1 LTPREL
7 FCGIDIGSTRSASA
21 LVDVTD
27 TLEVPICEVFEGDE
41 AVLAVTDALLQLH
54 ADGWTI
60 REAAYDPWRYQAEA
74 LRLERE
80 HGLTMVAFPQSHSRM
95 TAATEGLHS
104 AVVEKRLRHPGHPA
118 LDRHVAA
125 AIAVKTGRGWHL
137 SKTARDA
144 QIDACI
150 ALALAIE
157 TAGTRPQPVELIGW
171 L

>member
-1 LTPREL
+1 
-7 FCGIDIGSTRSASA
+7 
-21 LVDVTD
+21 LVGVTD

-95 TAATEGLHS
+95 TAASEGLHS

-125 AIAVKTGRGWHL
+125 AIGVKTGRGWRL